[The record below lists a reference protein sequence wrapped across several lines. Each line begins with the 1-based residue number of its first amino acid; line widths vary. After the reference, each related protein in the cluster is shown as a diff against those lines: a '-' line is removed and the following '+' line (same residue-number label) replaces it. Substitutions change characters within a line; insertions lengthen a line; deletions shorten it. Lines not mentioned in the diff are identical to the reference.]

1 MAGESISS
9 PVTLDISEPD
19 RGSLRRKSLEGAD
32 SVSSREKILPRYL
45 RASTGSCHDFCKYG
59 KRHESEEIAT
69 HPFRKRNTKKPNTKK
84 PNIKKPS
91 DEPNLFRSLDLPQ
104 RKKTTTTESKSFP
117 NSRSHT
123 PETSDSI
130 ELQLSTCS
138 PDRINSTIHGVLS
151 GKEKKSAA
159 KLTPKHSTN
168 SSSCH
173 DTSDVLKLGI
183 STNSLHSQT
192 SKKHGVMS
200 EEKKT
205 STPMVKPRSSPNL
218 KSRLSDAPKVMQ
230 KGGSLSSEKVGVSSK
245 EVSLKSKEKSSSKLH
260 STSSKLKSQA
270 QKLPLA
276 SVPSE
281 GLSVKRSNGA
291 CDMKT
296 GKSTSTTKVS
306 VKKALSLPRAS
317 LSPRASPARE
327 TSLTAGK
334 NQNLKVAPFQK
345 NQNKVEKA
353 ETEQPLDEHD
363 ISNSNADEEKTLYV
377 IKMETENILLES
389 DKNENC
395 AAELS
400 PPIASSPKSLSV
412 PKSPPIAS
420 SPKSLSL
427 PMSPP
432 IASSTKSLSLPMSPP
447 IASSPKSL
455 SLPMSPTLSS
465 HGTRDEDE
473 SEYSEDD
480 SDSEYYEDDEDET
493 ANMEEVEILEG
504 ENGGRPRNSR
514 MVFSDEKDCLPV
526 KLSFRRGKVV
536 EIQSENNGPRRL
548 KFRRGRLLGGN
559 QTVKGERRTYRTREL
574 DGSMNDNQ
582 PDGEKVVLRHQ
593 DLQGKKDEKGLFNN
607 VIEETASKL
616 VETRKS
622 KVKALVGAF
631 ETVISLQDA
640 KPSANTAVEP

>member
-19 RGSLRRKSLEGAD
+19 GGSLRRKSLEGAD

-59 KRHESEEIAT
+59 KRHESEEIAI

-84 PNIKKPS
+84 LNIKKPS
-91 DEPNLFRSLDLPQ
+91 DEPNLFRSLDLQQ
-104 RKKTTTTESKSFP
+104 RKKTTATESKSFP

-130 ELQLSTCS
+130 KLQLSTCS
-138 PDRINSTIHGVLS
+138 PDGMNSAIHGVLS
-151 GKEKKSAA
+151 GKEKTSAA
-159 KLTPKHSTN
+159 KLKPKHSTN
-168 SSSCH
+168 SSSRH
-173 DTSDVLKLGI
+173 DTSDVLKLEI
-183 STNSLHSQT
+183 STNSLDSQT
-192 SKKHGVMS
+192 SRKHGVMS
-200 EEKKT
+200 EAKKT
-205 STPMVKPRSSPNL
+205 STVKLRSSPNL

-245 EVSLKSKEKSSSKLH
+245 EVSLKAKEKSSSKLH
-260 STSSKLKSQA
+260 STSWKLKSQA
-270 QKLPLA
+270 QKLPSA

-291 CDMKT
+291 SDKKT
-296 GKSTSTTKVS
+296 GKSTNTTKVS
-306 VKKALSLPRAS
+306 VKKALSLPSAS
-317 LSPRASPARE
+317 LSRRASPARE

-334 NQNLKVAPFQK
+334 NQNLKLAPLQK

-363 ISNSNADEEKTLYV
+363 ISNNNADEEKTLYV

-400 PPIASSPKSLSV
+400 PPIASSPKSLS
-412 PKSPPIAS
+412 PPV
-420 SPKSLSL
+420 
-427 PMSPP
+427 
-432 IASSTKSLSLPMSPP
+432 
-447 IASSPKSL
+447 
-455 SLPMSPTLSS
+455 SPTLSS

-473 SEYSEDD
+473 SEYTEDD
-480 SDSEYYEDDEDET
+480 SDSEYYDDDEDET

-514 MVFSDEKDCLPV
+514 MVLSDEKDCLPV

-548 KFRRGRLLGGN
+548 KFRRGRLLGRN
-559 QTVKGERRTYRTREL
+559 QNVKGERRTYRTREH
-574 DGSMNDNQ
+574 DGSMNDDQ

-640 KPSANTAVEP
+640 KPSANTALEL